1 MARPCLKTVSPR
13 HGFEVRAVPTNDG
26 YDWYGH
32 RTGDANTQYAAVL
45 DCVYEMALDLVGA
58 NAITPSAAVALVMV
72 DENWRALPTHVKAII
87 KRVEEESC
95 VIAYTPSMTPLP

>member
-1 MARPCLKTVSPR
+1 MARPCPKTVSPR

-26 YDWYGH
+26 YLWYDYL
-32 RTGDANTQYAAVL
+32 TGNCPDQYAAIL

-72 DENWRALPTHVKAII
+72 DEGWRVLPTHVKAII
-87 KRVEEESC
+87 KRVEED
-95 VIAYTPSMTPLP
+95 